1 MEIGAMSA
9 YDIMRIM
16 QQAEAEAGV
25 KWDVVGGLVA
35 GLLIGAVAGYIYH
48 LYRHT
53 NGDRSKAP

>member
-1 MEIGAMSA
+1 MSA

-35 GLLIGAVAGYIYH
+35 GLLIGAVAGYLYH